1 MMRTYEIGLVVAFFL
16 LMIIFVWNGIKS
28 YQQVSAE
35 EDKKLRTAARRKALL
50 LMTPGLMFFLSA
62 LYIIFRVSWIFLIV
76 VLIGNMAAA
85 YAIGSGIG
93 ANMKEH

>member
-1 MMRTYEIGLVVAFFL
+1 
-16 LMIIFVWNGIKS
+16 
-28 YQQVSAE
+28 
-35 EDKKLRTAARRKALL
+35 
-50 LMTPGLMFFLSA
+50 MTPGLMFFLSA